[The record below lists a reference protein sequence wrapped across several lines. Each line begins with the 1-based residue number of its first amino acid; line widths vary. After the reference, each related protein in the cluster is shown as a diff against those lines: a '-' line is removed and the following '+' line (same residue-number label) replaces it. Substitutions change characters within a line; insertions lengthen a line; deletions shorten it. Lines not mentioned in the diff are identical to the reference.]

1 MRILI
6 VEDDVTLA
14 APVADDLR
22 RQNHVVEVVS
32 DGGAAVAFGASGVYD
47 VILLDVMLP
56 VLDGLEVCRRLRRE
70 HITSM
75 ILMLTGRDAT
85 SEKIAA
91 LDAGADDYVVKPF
104 DLAEISAR
112 VRALARRGFAAR
124 STVLAVS
131 GLEIDQQ
138 AVEAR
143 YDGRRLALTPKEYA
157 ILETL
162 MRSPKQVF
170 SRAMLA
176 EKLGPFEHD
185 RGEESIKTHVG
196 NVRKKLREA
205 GCSFDPIAT
214 VYGSGYRLA
223 EPK

>member
-6 VEDDVTLA
+6 VEDDATLA

-22 RQNHVVEVVS
+22 RQKHVVEIVG
-32 DGGAAVAFGASGVYD
+32 DGATAVAFGSSGVYD

-56 VLDGLEVCRRLRRE
+56 GIDGLEVCRRLRRDQ
-70 HITSM
+70 IGSM
-75 ILMLTGRDAT
+75 ILMLTARDAT

-91 LDAGADDYVVKPF
+91 LDAGADDYVVKPY

-112 VRALARRGFAAR
+112 VRALSRRGFALR

-170 SRAMLA
+170 SRSMLA